1 MIEKGTYKV
10 VWISKDT
17 SKIYSKMFE
26 NVDHAKVYGKWKKD
40 YLIFRLVKHRNHV
53 EYTWTL
59 MPYGNYKLYEM
70 ALKFYT
76 KHKGKR
82 AVIEKIIGM

>member
-1 MIEKGTYKV
+1 MIEKGNYKV
-10 VWISKDT
+10 VWVSKDT
-17 SKIYSKMFE
+17 KKTYSKMFE
-26 NVDHAKVYGKWKKD
+26 NVEHAKVYGKWKKD
-40 YLIFRLVKHRNHV
+40 YLIFRLVNQKNHK
-53 EYTWTL
+53 EYTWIL
-59 MPYGNYKLYEM
+59 MPYGNHKLYEM